1 MFDPPA
7 MPRRLLPLLLLATAL
22 PAPAQSTSVL
32 FIGNSYVG
40 TNDLP
45 NMFRQ
50 LALSLGDTVTVASV
64 APGGYTLYQHAT
76 HAPTLN
82 AIAGQPWDFVVLQ
95 EQSQL
100 GALPSDVTTTEHGAQ
115 QLLSAIEANWE
126 CTYPVLYMTWGRENG
141 DPQFCPAYPYM
152 CTYAGMQERLR
163 INYVALAHFN
173 DAWTAPVGVAWQTVR
188 ETHPEIDLYVS
199 DGSHPTVAGSYL
211 AACVFYTTFF
221 HRSCVGAT
229 YTAGLAP
236 ATAATLQAI
245 ATSTVLDDFETW
257 NLDLPNGTDAL
268 LDGYQLGAD
277 YVTLIHN
284 GQGEHL
290 WTCTNGQSFTGGTVT
305 FTFTTPGTYVVT
317 HTYNDPCGNTDTR
330 TFTFDMVVGVDELD
344 ALALVTVFS
353 TIPGVV
359 DVQGLDS
366 GGTLL
371 LFDTQGR
378 VVANERVIGTTAQV
392 ACPPGLVF
400 WRVSDEKGLMKAGK
414 VVVR

>member
-1 MFDPPA
+1 MPIPPA
-7 MPRRLLPLLLLATAL
+7 MPRRVLPLLLLATAL

-76 HAPTLN
+76 YAPTLN
-82 AIAGQPWDFVVLQ
+82 AITSQHWDHVVLQ

-100 GALPSDVTTTEHGAQ
+100 GALPSDVTTTEYGAQ

-199 DGSHPTVAGSYL
+199 DGSHPSVAGTYL

-221 HRSCVGAT
+221 HRPCTAAT
-229 YTAGLAP
+229 YNGGLDP
-236 ATAATLQAI
+236 TTAATLRAI
-245 ATSTVLDDFETW
+245 ASSTVLDGFETW
-257 NLDLPNGTDAL
+257 NLDMPNGTDAL

-277 YVTLIHN
+277 FVTLTHN

-290 WTCTNGQSFTGGTVT
+290 WTCTNGQSFTTGTVT
-305 FTFTTPGTYVVT
+305 FTFDAPGSYVVT
-317 HTYNDPCGNTDTR
+317 HTYNDPCGNSDTR
-330 TFTFDMVVGVDELD
+330 TFTFDMTMVGVDERERD
-344 ALALVTVFS
+344 NVRVHAPA
-353 TIPGVV
+353 PGQVEV
-359 DVQGLDS
+359 QGAPGGLLTLHDVQGRTLVQQRIS
-366 GGTLL
+366 G
-371 LFDTQGR
+371 
-378 VVANERVIGTTAQV
+378 ERTPV
-392 ACPPGLVF
+392 ACPPGMVL
-400 WRVSDEKGLMKAGK
+400 WRFVDAQGGTRSGK
-414 VVVR
+414 VMVW